1 MEKID
6 ATTAAKPPHFVVT
19 TPPLHQTGCIPS
31 GYQFILQSTAMITT
45 EKTIITVS
53 AIVNAPV
60 ETVWALWTGP
70 EHIVNWN
77 NASADWC
84 TPRAENDLREAG
96 RFTYRMEARDGSM
109 GFDFTGEYT
118 KVVPNKEIS
127 YQIADGRTVSIFFT
141 EDGSTTHIKESFEAE
156 STHPEE
162 MQRTGWQAILD
173 NFKQYAETQG

>member
-1 MEKID
+1 
-6 ATTAAKPPHFVVT
+6 
-19 TPPLHQTGCIPS
+19 
-31 GYQFILQSTAMITT
+31 MITT

-53 AIVNAPV
+53 ATVNAPV

-84 TPRAENDLREAG
+84 TPRAENDLREGG